1 MNERVRET
9 AEEFGRFAR
18 SGGWLLGA
26 MVAHCTFTGK
36 ASDRANIPEIE
47 AGKVTTTIFAELAGV
62 SQATVNRY
70 RRTWDQASEA
80 GVVPAA
86 STLTPERL
94 ADSSYTEAD
103 LGEWSSWFNQA
114 NKVTPEQAIQD
125 AAPAASEPESDQ
137 NGEPAAETVADAIKK
152 LELLLTAARAPWKIP
167 DDKLGQ
173 AAALVNDTI
182 GVLED
187 KVTALDGRLAEI
199 HAAAEA
205 ARQAPKPKRVRKA
218 RPGKPVPA
226 TELAAAR
233 EAALAAE
240 ADAVAELPPGAEL
253 TGLDD
258 VFGPDQGNPAQL
270 SGPLL
275 SPEFVE
281 SRGVPPVV

>member
-36 ASDRANIPEIE
+36 ASDRSNIPEIE

-80 GVVPAA
+80 GLVPAA

-114 NKVTPEQAIQD
+114 NKVTPEQAVQD
-125 AAPAASEPESDQ
+125 AAAPAASEPESAQ

-205 ARQAPKPKRVRKA
+205 ARQAPKPKRVRKP
-218 RPGKPVPA
+218 RKG
-226 TELAAAR
+226 AAAPT
-233 EAALAAE
+233 EETLAAE
-240 ADAVAELPPGAEL
+240 ADAVAELPPGADL

-270 SGPLL
+270 NGPLL

-281 SRGVPPVV
+281 SRGVPTVD